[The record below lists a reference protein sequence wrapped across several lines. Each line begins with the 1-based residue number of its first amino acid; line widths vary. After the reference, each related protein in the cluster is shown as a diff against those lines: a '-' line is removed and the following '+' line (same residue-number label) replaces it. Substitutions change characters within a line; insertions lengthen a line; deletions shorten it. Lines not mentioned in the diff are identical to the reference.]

1 MLSRLPK
8 DLRCVLAQKRHASA
22 LHEAAHVVVGVGC
35 GMPIYTVD
43 IIRKVVN
50 TSSGVMVSSGSA
62 MYIVQH
68 VEAALGARALHA
80 RVVFAAGGICA
91 ERLMARARNDR
102 GDATAIMDDEARIRW
117 FAQLRHVPTG
127 EYKAFKEKFCTE
139 AQELLLADGGHGW
152 LKLTRELQRTRFIG
166 GDHATAIVT
175 GAMDGALST
184 RV

>member
-8 DLRCVLAQKRHASA
+8 DLLRLLTQKRHASA
-22 LHEAAHVVVGVGC
+22 LHEAAHAVVGIAC
-35 GMPIYTVD
+35 GMPLHTVD

-68 VEAALGARALHA
+68 VEAALGARAMHA

-91 ERLMARARNDR
+91 ERLMARARNDC
-102 GDATAIMDDEARIRW
+102 GDSTAIMDDEARIRW
-117 FAQLRHVPTG
+117 FAQQRHVPTG
-127 EYKAFKEKFCTE
+127 DYRTFKEQFCSE
-139 AQELLLADGGHGW
+139 AHELLLADGGHGW
-152 LKLTRELQRTRFIG
+152 LKLTCELQRARFIAG
-166 GDHATAIVT
+166 GDATAIVT
-175 GAMDGALST
+175 GAMGGVLST